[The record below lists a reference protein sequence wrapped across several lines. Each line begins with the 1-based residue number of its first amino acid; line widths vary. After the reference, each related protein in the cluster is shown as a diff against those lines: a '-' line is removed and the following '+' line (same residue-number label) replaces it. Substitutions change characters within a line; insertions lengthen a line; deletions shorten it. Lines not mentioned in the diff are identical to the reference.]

1 MVHGEADRAELNEHV
16 DVQLSN
22 KIFLVTGA
30 TGGLGRGIAEAIEA
44 RGGYVLRTSGGE
56 CDISVAEDRAVI
68 TQMVVDHGGI
78 DGVVFASGVVG
89 FGAHGTLAPGSVQRL
104 VDVNVSGPLELT
116 NDLLPHLRDEG
127 VIVFITGAVVDFTTV
142 GMAAYTAA
150 KAGLSAACPV
160 LRRELR
166 GRKIN
171 VIDARPPHTETGL
184 ATRAVFGEAPK
195 MKQGLEPEVVARR
208 IVAAIENDE
217 TELAPVVFSE

>member
-1 MVHGEADRAELNEHV
+1 VHGEAHRAELNEHV
-16 DVQLSN
+16 IVQIRD

-30 TGGLGRGIAEAIEA
+30 TGGLGASIAAEIEA
-44 RGGYVLRTSGGE
+44 RGGYALRTSGGE
-56 CDISVAEDRAVI
+56 CDIAVAEDRAVI

-78 DGVVFASGVVG
+78 DGVVFASGIVG
-89 FGAHGTLAPGSVQRL
+89 FGVHGTLASGSIQRL
-104 VDVNVSGPLELT
+104 VDVDVTGPLELT

-127 VIVFITGAVVDFTTV
+127 AIVFITGAVVNFTTV

-150 KAGLSAACPV
+150 KAGLAAACPV

-184 ATRAVFGEAPK
+184 ATRAIYGEAPK
-195 MKQGLEPEVVARR
+195 MKQGLEPGVVARR
-208 IVAAIENDE
+208 IVVGIENDE
-217 TELAPVVFSE
+217 SELAPVVFSE

>member
-1 MVHGEADRAELNEHV
+1 MLNEH
-16 DVQLSN
+16 DPVQISN

-30 TGGLGRGIAEAIEA
+30 TGGLGRGIANEIEA

-56 CDISVAEDRAVI
+56 CDIAETEDRNVV
-68 TQMVVDHGGI
+68 TQMVVDHGGV
-78 DGVVFASGVVG
+78 DGVIFASGIVG

-104 VDVNVSGPLELT
+104 VDVNVTGPLELT
-116 NDLLPHLRDEG
+116 NQLVPHVHDG
-127 VIVFITGAVVDFTTV
+127 GCIVFITGAVVDFTTV

-166 GRKIN
+166 SRKIN

-184 ATRAVFGEAPK
+184 ATRAIYGDAPK
-195 MKQGLEPEVVARR
+195 MKQGLEPEVVAKR
-208 IVAAIENDE
+208 IVVAIENDE
-217 TELAPVVFSE
+217 SELAPVVFGE

>member
-1 MVHGEADRAELNEHV
+1 MHGKAHQAELNKHET
-16 DVQLSN
+16 VQIRD

-30 TGGLGRGIAEAIEA
+30 TGGLGASIAAEIEA
-44 RGGYVLRTSGGE
+44 RGGYALRTSGGE
-56 CDISVAEDRAVI
+56 CDIAVAEDRAVI

-78 DGVVFASGVVG
+78 DGVVFASGIVG
-89 FGAHGTLAPGSVQRL
+89 FGVHGTLAPGSIQRL
-104 VDVNVSGPLELT
+104 VDVDVTGPLELT
-116 NDLLPHLRDEG
+116 NDLVPHLRDEG

-184 ATRAVFGEAPK
+184 ATRAVYGEAPK

-208 IVAAIENDE
+208 IVVAIEHDE
-217 TELAPVVFSE
+217 SELAPVVFSE